1 MRAALGVWNGVVMVQ
16 GFLSVSVDSDDL
28 DRDAH
33 FWEAILMA
41 RCAAVLTW
49 GPSAGSAFFE
59 LPDGVRLI
67 LNAPPRSR
75 ATHEW
80 LGLELEVVDPSSEQ
94 ARLKSLGIAVS
105 DVYETDGGSRAF
117 VVTTPSGPKFRI
129 GSRWPLP
136 IRDADHSGRV
146 PKERDLS

>member
-1 MRAALGVWNGVVMVQ
+1 MVE
-16 GFLSVSVDSDDL
+16 GFLSISVDSDDL

-33 FWEAILMA
+33 FWETILGA
-41 RCAAVLTW
+41 RCEAVLTW
-49 GPSAGSAFFE
+49 GPGAGSAFFE

-67 LNAPPRSR
+67 VNAPPRVM
-75 ATHEW
+75 EVPDW
-80 LGLELEVVDPSSEQ
+80 LGLELEVVDATSEH

-105 DVYETDGGSRAF
+105 DVYETDGGSHAF
-117 VVTTPSGPKFRI
+117 VVTTPRGQKFRI

-136 IRDADHSGRV
+136 TRSADHRGRV